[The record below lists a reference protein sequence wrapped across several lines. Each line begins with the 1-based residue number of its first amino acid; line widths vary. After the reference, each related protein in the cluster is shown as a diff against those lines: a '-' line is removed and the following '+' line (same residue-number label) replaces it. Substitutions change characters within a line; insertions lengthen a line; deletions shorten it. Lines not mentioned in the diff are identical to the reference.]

1 MSPIIKVKYCYEGNA
16 MAKEWELKSIP
27 NGDWVDLRCGVDINI
42 KAGGVYT
49 IPLGGAMELPLGYEV
64 HIAPRSSILPLYGLI
79 GQYSI
84 IDHSYRGTDDIWH
97 FICYAT
103 RDTNINRGDR
113 IAQFRIV
120 KSMEPPEFIEV
131 NTLRD
136 FNRGDIGSTGKN

>member
-1 MSPIIKVKYCYEGNA
+1 
-16 MAKEWELKSIP
+16 
-27 NGDWVDLRCGVDINI
+27 
-42 KAGGVYT
+42 
-49 IPLGGAMELPLGYEV
+49 MELPLGYEA

-136 FNRGDIGSTGKN
+136 FNRGGIGSTGKN